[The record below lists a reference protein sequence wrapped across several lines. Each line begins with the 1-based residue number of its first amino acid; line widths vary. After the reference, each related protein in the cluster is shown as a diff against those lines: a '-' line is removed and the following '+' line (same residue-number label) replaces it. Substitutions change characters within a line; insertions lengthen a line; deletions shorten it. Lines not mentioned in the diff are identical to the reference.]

1 MRSTRKE
8 TVSDVR
14 RIFTSVIVP
23 ASFRSQIHTKRSEV
37 RGPCRSQLSSRVI
50 QGRYVAFSL
59 AVLTL
64 NHTQSLTTVTDQCST
79 VSVHSVTPD
88 GFVVNNFG
96 PVTVE
101 PEPNHADAMLPEYS
115 QVGLVPGG
123 VVHVLQDSPQDLLQ
137 LLPGF
142 LLFIQ
147 GPPHLLVVLFG
158 GGGEQRWP
166 LDLRKGS
173 KSHMPGMN
181 RTLVL
186 GCVCLVYSC
195 LKDPLIPTLYD

>member
-1 MRSTRKE
+1 MLLSPAIRSVQKGRGREDSPFEKQPE
-8 TVSDVR
+8 GDRVSDIR
-14 RIFTSVIVP
+14 RIFTSVIGP
-23 ASFRSQIHTKRSEV
+23 ASFRSQINRGLRSMPQPIV
-37 RGPCRSQLSSRVI
+37 SRVI

-147 GPPHLLVVLFG
+147 GPPHLLVVLF
-158 GGGEQRWP
+158 QLLYFILQPIHR
-166 LDLRKGS
+166 
-173 KSHMPGMN
+173 
-181 RTLVL
+181 
-186 GCVCLVYSC
+186 VY
-195 LKDPLIPTLYD
+195 